1 MMPLLE
7 KPQPLTSR
15 TRSESNSSKL
25 ALQHKRKNSHD
36 LKEKQPPKVAENKK
50 KLQEFAKKLRVETKK
65 TMLEMKQ
72 RQKELEERKKQK
84 DLKFRLQKFN
94 KEFEL
99 IYRNRYDADQITYKE
114 FRLFLHDF
122 GLLTSIE

>member
-25 ALQHKRKNSHD
+25 ALQHKRKTSHD
-36 LKEKQPPKVAENKK
+36 LKEKKLPKVAENKK
-50 KLQEFAKKLRVETKK
+50 KLQEFAEKLRVETKK

-72 RQKELEERKKQK
+72 R
-84 DLKFRLQKFN
+84 
-94 KEFEL
+94 
-99 IYRNRYDADQITYKE
+99 
-114 FRLFLHDF
+114 
-122 GLLTSIE
+122 